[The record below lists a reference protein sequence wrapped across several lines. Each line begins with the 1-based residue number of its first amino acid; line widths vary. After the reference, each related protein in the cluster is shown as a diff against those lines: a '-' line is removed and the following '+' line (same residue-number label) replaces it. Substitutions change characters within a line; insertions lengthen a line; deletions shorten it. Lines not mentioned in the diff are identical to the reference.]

1 MKKFIFFFIFLMIPL
16 ATAFPCESIPEQ
28 ESCLVIQNDPELTQ
42 EEKEELY
49 NAIISTE
56 FPDYEFTYNYNTNIE
71 FADPPEDV
79 QTISSMHVKNAWMK
93 IITAMPSIL
102 IGNNLYSQEQ
112 GEILTAYN
120 YDIELPSGIQG
131 NDCKTTYSISEQTEE
146 LNIYQDGNLI
156 GNDLLQE
163 YTINQDS
170 LFTAELIITVG
181 VRVKHY
187 QGHQGH
193 CNIGEYCPTSC
204 QYSHSTSQ
212 TSTINLDDQLDI
224 YYYNEEPLG
233 EIILLDEL
241 YNSYHGYILAEN
253 YTALDLEFQNSE
265 YNLRNYYY
273 DFNFTYQPYYILTI
287 RANEEDSE
295 FINNIIV
302 EEELGFIV
310 SSINNPILTLY
321 NHFNTFQLPQ
331 TFNFIDQDLEIETN
345 GLFHKIGDTITV
357 TSNIENTQFEYNGEI
372 ITGSQAEFTATQE
385 DQTIKAH
392 YQDKNATKM
401 VFTSSESWGDFYNL
415 GIFGMLIF
423 LINKVGLFFMRRM
436 TL

>member
-1 MKKFIFFFIFLMIPL
+1 MKKLVLTLFLLLVLPL

-28 ESCLVIQNDPELTQ
+28 ESCLVIQNDLELTP

-71 FADPPEDV
+71 FTDPPEDI

-102 IGNNLYSQEQ
+102 IDNNLYSQEQ

-131 NDCKTTYSISEQTEE
+131 NDCRTTYSISEQTEH
-146 LNIYQDGNLI
+146 LNIYQNNNLI

-163 YTINQDS
+163 YTISQDS
-170 LFTAELIITVG
+170 LFTTELTITVE

-204 QYSHSTSQ
+204 QYSHSNSQ
-212 TSTINLDDQLDI
+212 TSVITLEDELDL
-224 YYYNEEPLG
+224 YYYNEKPLG

-331 TFNFIDQDLEIETN
+331 TFNFIDQDLEIETTET
-345 GLFHKIGDTITV
+345 GLFIPCKYESPSSSSYRTTLGKSSAGVPV
-357 TSNIENTQFEYNGEI
+357 TSTQVYDL
-372 ITGSQAEFTATQE
+372 GSNSNKDLRGFCPGPISTTSFPL
-385 DQTIKAH
+385 TI
-392 YQDKNATKM
+392 
-401 VFTSSESWGDFYNL
+401 SSSF
-415 GIFGMLIF
+415 
-423 LINKVGLFFMRRM
+423 
-436 TL
+436 

>member
-1 MKKFIFFFIFLMIPL
+1 MKKLVLTLFLLLVIPL

-28 ESCLVIQNDPELTQ
+28 ESCLVIQNDPELTE
-42 EEKEELY
+42 EEKDELY

-71 FADPPEDV
+71 FTDPPEDI
-79 QTISSMHVKNAWMK
+79 QTTSAMHVKNAWMK
-93 IITAMPSIL
+93 IITAMPTIL
-102 IGNNLYSQEQ
+102 IDNQLYSQEQ
-112 GEILTAYN
+112 GELLTAYN
-120 YDIELPSGIQG
+120 YEIELPSGIQG
-131 NDCKTTYSISEQTEE
+131 NDCKTTYSISQQEEQ
-146 LNIYQDGNLI
+146 LNIYQNNNLI
-156 GNDLLQE
+156 GNNPLQE

-170 LFTAELIITVG
+170 TFTAELTIYVEIQT
-181 VRVKHY
+181 RHY

-204 QYSHSTSQ
+204 QYSHTTHQS
-212 TSTINLDDQLDI
+212 STITLDDHLDI

-241 YNSYHGYILAEN
+241 YNSYHGFILAEN

-273 DFNFTYQPYYILTI
+273 DFNFTHQPYYILTI

-302 EEELGFIV
+302 EENEFFTNTIE
-310 SSINNPILTLY
+310 NPILTLY
-321 NHFNTFQLPQ
+321 NHFETFQLSQ
-331 TFNFIDQDLEIETN
+331 TFNFTDQDLEIETN
-345 GLFHKIGDTITV
+345 GLFHQIGDTITV

-372 ITGSQAEFTATQE
+372 IIGNEAEFTATQE
-385 DQTIKAH
+385 DQTIEATH
-392 YQDKNATKM
+392 QDKNATKM